1 MAQKITCENS
11 EEKIKLL
18 EEALKRGKQ
27 AEESLRVSEHQFR
40 QIYKHTQVGIAQ
52 VSLGFVIERANPAY
66 CRMLGY
72 TEEELR
78 GKHLKDITHPEVIE
92 ENLRKQAQLGRGE
105 IDHYVMEKKFIHKQG
120 HTLYGILVSNLI
132 RDAKGKPLYFLGSV
146 LDITDRKRAEDALL
160 ENEEKY
166 RSLFDNSKDA
176 ILLTTPDGTILDANP
191 AACKIFGRSLEEIRR
206 IGRDGL
212 VDITDPRLHAAV
224 KQRELKGEETAE
236 ITMLRANGEKF
247 SAEISSKIYLDAK
260 GRRKTSMIIR
270 DMTERRKMEEEY
282 RTLFRTM
289 LDGFAVHEI
298 ICDAQGQ
305 PVDYRF
311 LVVNPAFERMTG
323 LKAENIVGRTV
334 LEVLPETERLWIET
348 YGRVALTGEPAFFE
362 SYAQSLDKYFEVS
375 AFRSAPNR
383 FVTVFADITGRK
395 KAEKKL
401 EESETLYRKL
411 FEDHTAVKLMINP
424 DTGDIIDAN
433 EAAGTFYGWSRDQ
446 LRQMKIQ
453 DINTL
458 PPDEIKKEMEKART
472 RKKVYFE
479 FRHRRADGSIRDVE
493 VFSSKIVVQGKD
505 VLHSIVH
512 DITERRQAE
521 MALRERD
528 ILFKKL
534 SFHVPGMIYQFMRKP
549 DGTYCFPFV
558 TDAIKNVFGC
568 SPEEVRDEFSPIAK
582 TIFPDDLNKV
592 INSIECSAEQMIKW
606 ECEYRVQ
613 LPGQPV
619 RWMLG
624 QSTPE
629 KLAGGSIIW
638 HGFNA
643 DITDKK
649 MAEDALRASEEK
661 YRFLTEAMTDIVWM
675 ANIDDLRTTY
685 VSPSIENLL
694 GFTPEERKRQSV
706 EEQLTPDSLSWA
718 LNALAE
724 ELAREKQGDAN
735 PARTIERELEFYH
748 KDGSTRWMDVVISG
762 IRNEQGV
769 LTGIHGVA
777 RDVTERKHAEE
788 NLRRTLESLRKAVGA
803 TIQVMVSAVEARD
816 PYTAGHQ
823 VRSADLAGAIA
834 TEMELPPEK
843 IDGIRMAGAIH
854 DIGKLSVPAEILT
867 KPTRLTDLEHSLVKE
882 HAKRGYEMLKNVESM
897 WPLAQIVYQHH
908 ERMDGSGYP
917 QGLKGEDI
925 ILEARIMAVADVVE
939 SMASHRPYRA
949 SLGLEEALREI
960 EKNKKILYDEAVVN
974 ACLRLF
980 REKGY
985 RLPEV

>member
-132 RDAKGKPLYFLGSV
+132 RNAKGKPLYFLGSV
-146 LDITDRKRAEDALL
+146 LDIDALL

-176 ILLTTPDGTILDANP
+176 ILLATPDGRILDANP
-191 AACKIFGRSLEEIRR
+191 AACKIFGRFLEEIRR

-212 VDITDPRLHAAV
+212 ADTTDPRLHAAV

-236 ITMLRANGEKF
+236 TTMLRANGEKF

-311 LVVNPAFERMTG
+311 LVVNPAFEHMTG

-362 SYAQSLDKYFEVS
+362 SYAKALDKYFEIS

-395 KAEKKL
+395 KAERKL

-411 FEDHTAVKLMINP
+411 FEDHTAVKLMIDP

-433 EAAGTFYGWSRDQ
+433 EAAGNFYGWSREQ
-446 LRQMKIQ
+446 LRQMNIQ

-458 PPDEIKKEMEKART
+458 PPDEKKEMEKART
-472 RKKVYFE
+472 REKVYFE

-521 MALRERD
+521 KTLRERD

-558 TDAIKNVFGC
+558 TDAIKNIFGC
-568 SPEEVRDEFSPIAK
+568 SPEDVRDDFSPIAK
-582 TIFPDDLNKV
+582 TIFPNDLNKV
-592 INSIECSAEQMIKW
+592 INSIECSTEQMIKW

-619 RWMLG
+619 KWMLG

-649 MAEDALRASEEK
+649 KAEEALRGSEEK
-661 YRFLTEAMTDIVWM
+661 YRFLAEAMTDIVWM

-694 GFTPEERKRQSV
+694 GFTPEERKRQSID
-706 EEQLTPDSLSWA
+706 EQLTPESLSWG

-724 ELAREKQGDAN
+724 ELAREKQGDVDS
-735 PARTIERELEFYH
+735 ARTIERELEFYH

-788 NLRRTLESLRKAVGA
+788 NLQRTLESLRKDVGA
-803 TIQVMVSAVEARD
+803 TIQVMVSAVEVRD
-816 PYTAGHQ
+816 PYTSGHQ
-823 VRSADLAGAIA
+823 VRSADLARAIA

-843 IDGIRMAGAIH
+843 IDGIRMTGAIH
-854 DIGKLSVPAEILT
+854 DIGKLSVPAIHI
-867 KPTRLTDLEHSLVKE
+867 KVQC
-882 HAKRGYEMLKNVESM
+882 G
-897 WPLAQIVYQHH
+897 
-908 ERMDGSGYP
+908 
-917 QGLKGEDI
+917 
-925 ILEARIMAVADVVE
+925 
-939 SMASHRPYRA
+939 
-949 SLGLEEALREI
+949 
-960 EKNKKILYDEAVVN
+960 
-974 ACLRLF
+974 
-980 REKGY
+980 
-985 RLPEV
+985 

>member
-1 MAQKITCENS
+1 
-11 EEKIKLL
+11 
-18 EEALKRGKQ
+18 
-27 AEESLRVSEHQFR
+27 
-40 QIYKHTQVGIAQ
+40 
-52 VSLGFVIERANPAY
+52 VIERANPAY

-212 VDITDPRLHAAV
+212 VDTTDPRLHAAV

-348 YGRVALTGEPAFFE
+348 YGRVALTGVPAFFE

-433 EAAGTFYGWSRDQ
+433 EAAGNFYGWSRDQ

-458 PPDEIKKEMEKART
+458 PPAEIKKEMEKART

-493 VFSSKIVVQGKD
+493 VFSSKIVAQGKD

-521 MALRERD
+521 KALRERD

-558 TDAIKNVFGC
+558 TDAIKNIFDC
-568 SPEEVRDEFSPIAK
+568 SPEDVRDDFSPIAK

-649 MAEDALRASEEK
+649 LAEDALRASEEK

-724 ELAREKQGDAN
+724 ELTREKQDDTD

-823 VRSADLAGAIA
+823 VRSADLARAIA

-960 EKNKKILYDEAVVN
+960 EKNKKILYDEAVVS